1 MKAEHQDR
9 VKMKGLMV
17 EKENVNCP
25 YCGTLICNEVEQ
37 CPNCKSWFKEPEL
50 VGFHLRSIYM
60 YLCCDIFLNAFG
72 FCFVYPLIWNVLN
85 FKQIK
90 HLASQKDFG
99 KYKGF
104 LFAFGILTLLTFLL
118 KLFIIPA
125 VIVEIC
131 LAYRI
136 LRIIEKYSNEKYHSP
151 ITHHELGMIVF
162 SMLYVVY
169 FMDTYSQRIHD
180 PNARYH
186 FNFHRWLNYILV
198 GIILGIIL
206 YIMGVFSAFTL
217 NF

>member
-1 MKAEHQDR
+1 
-9 VKMKGLMV
+9 MKGIIV

-50 VGFHLRSIYM
+50 VGFHLRSVYM
-60 YLCCDIFLNAFG
+60 YFCCDVILCAFG
-72 FCFVYPLIWNVLN
+72 FCFVYPLVWNILN

-90 HLASQKDFG
+90 SLATQKDFG
-99 KYKGF
+99 KYKG
-104 LFAFGILTLLTFLL
+104 LFIAFTCLTLLAFLL
-118 KLFIIPA
+118 KVFIIPTA
-125 VIVEIC
+125 IIGIC

-136 LRIIEKYSNEKYHSP
+136 LRIIEKYSNKKYNSP
-151 ITHHELGMIVF
+151 ITHHELGMIAF
-162 SMLYVVY
+162 SILYVVY
-169 FMDTYSQRIHD
+169 FIDTYAQRIYD
-180 PNARYH
+180 PYARNH
-186 FNFHRWLNYILV
+186 TDFRRWLNYILI